1 MRRKP
6 TYIFKIYNPLSN
18 LHGLKA
24 CRQAE
29 NSKDSREYRFISH
42 EAKSYELAS
51 KTKLIDHA

>member
-29 NSKDSREYRFISH
+29 NSKDSREYRLISH
-42 EAKSYELAS
+42 EAKL
-51 KTKLIDHA
+51 